1 MGARSERL
9 IFGLDLAGT
18 ALLGVQGAEAAMA
31 SRLDLLGVLTVAFV
45 TALGGA
51 ILRDLL
57 IGAAPPAPLR
67 DWRYPATAFAAGL
80 AAFVFHEYVRE
91 IPEAV
96 LVILD
101 AAGLSLLAVAGAD
114 KTLNA
119 GLGALT
125 ATLMG
130 AVTGVGGG
138 AVGDLLMMRIPAV
151 LRTDI
156 YATAALAGAAVMIV
170 SRRLRVGE
178 RWAAGLGAAACFSLR
193 LLAVWLHWNLPSAA

>member
-80 AAFVFHEYVRE
+80 
-91 IPEAV
+91 
-96 LVILD
+96 
-101 AAGLSLLAVAGAD
+101 SLLAVAGAD

-138 AVGDLLMMRIPAV
+138 AVGDLLLMRIPAV

>member
-1 MGARSERL
+1 MSTRSERL

-45 TALGGA
+45 TALGGV
-51 ILRDLL
+51 IVRDLL

-67 DWRYPATAFAAGL
+67 DWRYPVAAFAAGL
-80 AAFVFHEYVRE
+80 AAFAFHQHVKE
-91 IPEAV
+91 IPEAA
-96 LVILD
+96 LVTLD
-101 AAGLSLLAVAGAD
+101 AAGLSLLAIAGAD
-114 KTLNA
+114 KTINK

-125 ATLMG
+125 AVLMA

-138 AVGDLLMMRIPAV
+138 AAGDLLLGKIPTV

-170 SRRLRVGE
+170 LRRLKMDE
-178 RWAAGLGAAACFSLR
+178 RWAAGLGAAACFALR
-193 LLAVWLHWNLPSAA
+193 MLAVWLHWNLPSAA